1 MSFSNT
7 KQLIQ
12 ILKKSKVVGKYSSGA
27 GNVSDYMSPDCLIK
41 KHDDNQIAIY
51 NANDHSYIRLLVE
64 ADDIKLKDSIVVEID
79 MLIKYLNK
87 FGAVTLKVKDNIL
100 IGTEGNKSFS
110 MPLLNRHSFSD
121 TIYTLMSKLK
131 VQADGVIVNNTMIR
145 TQVKIPIGEL
155 REAFSNCETVG
166 SSIYTL
172 KWDLENL
179 HLLSNKGSES
189 MEIKIDTLEETASP
203 SMESNK
209 KEFQITISSPIHN
222 ILTNL
227 DRVVYI
233 YAKNHSP
240 LFIRTSNNKVFYLI
254 APRVEE

>member
-1 MSFSNT
+1 MMSFSNT

-87 FGAVTLKVKDNIL
+87 FEAVTLKVKDNIL
-100 IGTEGNKSFS
+100 IGTEDNKSFS

-145 TQVKIPIGEL
+145 TQVKIPIDEL

-179 HLLSNKGSES
+179 HLSSNKGSES
-189 MEIKIDTLEETASP
+189 MKINIDTLEDT
-203 SMESNK
+203 MEFNK

-222 ILTNL
+222 ILTDL

-240 LFIRTSNNKVFYLI
+240 LFIRTSNNQVFYLI